1 MTVWVKTL
9 WIVGRAAPQ
18 FRHRFYG
25 SVKGTNN
32 WYRPA
37 NLFESP
43 VSMSAHDQ
51 INQLE
56 DADRCEKYDCGEKCH
71 WLMFARPKTKFN
83 RASTLNDTTFM
94 ALQMGR
100 ASAGRCRK
108 HFDEERG
115 GHYPGLST
123 AASHDD
129 A

>member
-43 VSMSAHDQ
+43 VSMSAHEQ
-51 INQLE
+51 IKQLE

-71 WLMFARPKTKFN
+71 WLHVRPSEDEVQPCKHTERYHIYGSANGSCF
-83 RASTLNDTTFM
+83 RGQVPQ
-94 ALQMGR
+94 AL
-100 ASAGRCRK
+100 
-108 HFDEERG
+108 
-115 GHYPGLST
+115 
-123 AASHDD
+123 
-129 A
+129 